1 MQHFRY
7 FFTSGLDELKVSE
20 IREVRS
26 RLMQLIS
33 SGKRSTYYKFAT
45 NGWRDIP
52 VFMYKAITDLFGEYG
67 VEENKVWEIRET

>member
-7 FFTSGLDELKVSE
+7 FFTPGLNELKVSE

-33 SGKRSTYYKFAT
+33 SGKRSTYYNFAT

-52 VFMYKAITDLFGEYG
+52 VHMHKAITDLFREYG
-67 VEENKVWEIRET
+67 VDENKVWLIREA

>member
-7 FFTSGLDELKVSE
+7 FFTPGLDELKVSE